1 MDFNILQNLL
11 DKISGCSFA
20 SIDAV
25 CFPKPNIRLEI
36 QGERVIMFTNKTCS
50 GYENMVRRG
59 LQEAGKDPDSF
70 VLGKLPW
77 GERVPE
83 SPLITHKGSYYLQ
96 TIVLAHGSER
106 WFKDNIEVDVSD
118 LKIAQRYR
126 SPDPDKVEVHTYK
139 LESITRIAL
148 MGQVLVA
155 DETRAI
161 MPLSLSI

>member
-25 CFPKPNIRLEI
+25 CFPKTGVRLEI

-59 LQEAGKDPDSF
+59 LMEAGKDPDSF

-83 SPLITHKGSYYLQ
+83 SPLITHKGKYYLQ

-106 WFKDNIEVDVSD
+106 WFKDDIEVDVSD

-126 SPDPDKVEVHTYK
+126 PDDPDKVEVHTYK

-148 MGQVLVA
+148 MGQILVA
-155 DETRAI
+155 DETKAI
-161 MPLSLSI
+161 MPLSV